1 MWAFLIQMDFSS
13 HSCTYRLS
21 LYNRS
26 AWADMLLFHNSK
38 RGIKKEKLASG
49 YRGASMKLINN
60 HSEFN
65 TESRG
70 SSDVMCVYRCL
81 PGGSP
86 PTLLCCTKLHLIK
99 STAPVQMSCSRAQ
112 IHQAQ
117 DQIQQPCCRLAAERE
132 KFKPAI
138 PKHKC

>member
-26 AWADMLLFHNSK
+26 AWADLSLFPIFK
-38 RGIKKEKLASG
+38 GEKKNLPRD
-49 YRGASMKLINN
+49 RGASMKLINN

-65 TESRG
+65 TESR
-70 SSDVMCVYRCL
+70 SSFEGTRVYRCL
-81 PGGSP
+81 PGGAH

-99 STAPVQMSCSRAQ
+99 SAAPVQMSCSRAR

-117 DQIQQPCCRLAAERE
+117 DQIQQTCCRLAAEIE
-132 KFKPAI
+132 KFKPTV
-138 PKHKC
+138 PKQPEHKC